1 MTVEERRRRRFTEN
15 FRKEQ
20 VKKIESGE
28 LSVEEVSRLYEIQQK
43 NVRLWLKKYGIKK
56 IAEQIIISTSKDYN
70 RVKDLEQEVAKL
82 KQIIADQQIEL
93 IKTKSVVLLAEEKL
107 GTSFEKK

>member
-1 MTVEERRRRRFTEN
+1 MTVEERRRRRFTES
-15 FRKEQ
+15 FRREQ
-20 VKKIESGE
+20 VEKIESGE
-28 LSVEEVSRLYEIQQK
+28 LSVEEVSRLFEVQQK
-43 NVRLWLKKYGIKK
+43 NVRRWMKKYGKIKLPDS
-56 IAEQIIISTSKDYN
+56 ITVSTAKDYN
-70 RVKDLEQEVAKL
+70 RVKDLENEVLNL

>member
-56 IAEQIIISTSKDYN
+56 IPKQIIISTSKDYN

>member
-1 MTVEERRRRRFTEN
+1 MTVEERRRRRFSEN

-28 LSVEEVSRLYEIQQK
+28 LSVEEVSRLYEVQKK
-43 NVRLWLKKYGIKK
+43 NVVRWLKKYGSKK
-56 IAEQIIISTSKDYN
+56 KPELIIVSTSKDYN
-70 RVKDLEQEVAKL
+70 RVKDLEKEVANL

-107 GTSFEKK
+107 GASFEKK

>member
-1 MTVEERRRRRFTEN
+1 MTVEERRRRRFSEN

-56 IAEQIIISTSKDYN
+56 IPEQIIISTSKDYN

>member
-1 MTVEERRRRRFTEN
+1 MTVEERRRRRFTES

-20 VKKIESGE
+20 VEKIESGE
-28 LSVEEVSRLYEIQQK
+28 LSVEEVSRLFEIQQK
-43 NVRLWLKKYGIKK
+43 NVRRWMKKYGKRKLPASIV
-56 IAEQIIISTSKDYN
+56 ISTSKEYN
-70 RVKDLEQEVAKL
+70 RVKDLEKEVEKL